1 MLIETGII
9 IRGAVSP
16 ETEKHIREGLES
28 ALKTITASLK
38 ACGIELPTILFYGGE
53 GK

>member
-28 ALKTITASLK
+28 ALKTITASLR
-38 ACGIELPTILFYGGE
+38 ACGATMPEILFYGGK
-53 GK
+53 GR